1 MYRLLNLSFL
11 ILVVVAF
18 SSCDTEMQGVMK
30 PMVEEV
36 IGDPVTELE
45 YADLPLIDAAEI
57 EPGLYRMT
65 VTSGHVSNNYV
76 DSLGTLPM
84 PENENVLVGVYL
96 YPVVEDISYLNFLD
110 ADVVVRIYAK
120 DIESLFIDDTGTT
133 YHVYHGSVV
142 NVFKKTE
149 NSEIVYAYEPPS
161 EADLPVLQT
170 AFARGSVEPGRY
182 LMFTD
187 GYESDPET
195 YRLTEL
201 SCFTADGKSFISVIL
216 EKQPDLYK
224 KDDTLI
230 FSRSQAVI
238 VDIHEPLGVRTHT
251 TDGVPHS
258 HHDYSG
264 VVVDIFGDPGV
275 LVYPG
280 E

>member
-1 MYRLLNLSFL
+1 MKHLFSLSIL
-11 ILVVVAF
+11 ILIVVVF
-18 SSCDTEMQGVMK
+18 LSCDDRMQEAMK
-30 PMVEEV
+30 PIAEDV
-36 IGDPVTELE
+36 IGDPVTEPE
-45 YADLPLIDAAEI
+45 YANVPLIDAPEL

-76 DSLGTLPM
+76 DSLGTFPM
-84 PENENVLVGVYL
+84 PENENVLVGVHL

-120 DIESLFIDDTGTT
+120 DIEPLFIDDTGTT
-133 YHVYHGSVV
+133 YHIYHGSVV

-149 NSEIVYAYEPPS
+149 NSEIVYAYEPPG

-187 GYESDPET
+187 GYDYDPEA

-201 SCFTADGKSFISVIL
+201 SCYTAQENNFISVVL

-251 TDGVPHS
+251 THGVPHS

-264 VVVDIFGDPGV
+264 VAVDIFGDPGA
-275 LVYPG
+275 LVYD